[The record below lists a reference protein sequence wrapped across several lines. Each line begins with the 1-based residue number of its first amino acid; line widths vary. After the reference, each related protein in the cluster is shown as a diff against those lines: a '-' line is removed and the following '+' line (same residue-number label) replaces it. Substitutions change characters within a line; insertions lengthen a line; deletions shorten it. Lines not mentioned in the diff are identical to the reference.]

1 LPAAKDPRRLPP
13 SPVIGFDVTKIYDKE
28 KYV

>member
-1 LPAAKDPRRLPP
+1 MTPAYPSP
-13 SPVIGFDVTKIYDKE
+13 SPVIEFDVTKIYDKE